1 MRLLLSIAAA
11 LLATGCMTDR
21 TATAAPEPSPKVLE
35 ALAGR
40 TAGKPTSCINLRDIQ
55 STRIVDET
63 AIIYKMTGQRW
74 YVNMP
79 AGGCPGLRPNRA
91 LVSRTP
97 STSLCSGDIVRI
109 IDPPSPMEFGAC
121 GLGRFTPYTR

>member
-1 MRLLLSIAAA
+1 MRLVLAAA
-11 LLATGCMTDR
+11 LFAATGCMTDR
-21 TATAAPEPSPKVLE
+21 AATTAEPSPKLRE

-40 TAGKPTSCINLRDIQ
+40 TAGPPTACISLRDIRA
-55 STRIVDET
+55 TRIIDET
-63 AIIYKMTGQRW
+63 AIIYEMSGRRW

-109 IDPPSPMEFGAC
+109 IDPPTPMEFGAC
-121 GLGRFTPYTR
+121 GLGKFTPYTR